1 MAETRVAVL
10 LAAGGAD
17 WEADAMAAMARSGV
31 VVTRRCV
38 DVADMAAAA
47 TTGTAD
53 FAIIAGG
60 LPGLDADAVRRL
72 AAAQVGAL
80 VIATGHEQ
88 VERLRRMGIT
98 EVLLDP
104 SAEEIAGAVQSAARA
119 REDSVPPDPVRSD
132 TAGSKEVGAFG
143 EVVAVWG
150 PTGAPGRTTVA
161 IGLAAERAA
170 LGHRVV
176 LIDADP
182 LGGVIGQ
189 DLGVLEEVSGLL
201 AAARRHNEGSL
212 TPESF
217 AACRVRVG
225 DQFEVLTGLP
235 RPDRWPELRE
245 GCLSHLIEIAAMH
258 ADVVVDVGFG
268 LESDPRHQG
277 RDRITLEALD
287 SADQVVAVG
296 SAEPAGLV
304 RLARGLV
311 DLTETGTSPQVVVLN
326 RMRESLG
333 WSRAELATMVNGYAW
348 HARVEFVRHDL
359 GLLDRAVVTGKSL
372 VELGDSKIRGDMQ
385 RVLDVVLRSR
395 TAGTAH

>member
-1 MAETRVAVL
+1 MADGRITVL

-17 WEADAMAAMARSGV
+17 WEAGAMAAMTGAGV

-38 DVADMAAAA
+38 DVADLVAAAA
-47 TTGTAD
+47 TGTAD
-53 FAIIAGG
+53 FAILAGG
-60 LPGLDADAVRRL
+60 LPGLDADAARRL
-72 AAAQVGAL
+72 VAARVGAL
-80 VIATGHEQ
+80 VVATGHDQ
-88 VERLRRMGIT
+88 VERLRRMGLG

-104 SAEEIAGAVQSAARA
+104 SAEQIADAVQSAARA
-119 REDSVPPDPVRSD
+119 QEASAPADPAPVDQVGHGEGD
-132 TAGSKEVGAFG
+132 TAG

-182 LGGVIGQ
+182 LGGVVAQ
-189 DLGVLEEVSGLL
+189 DLGVLQEVSGIL

-212 TPESF
+212 TPDSF

-225 DQFEVLTGLP
+225 ENLEVLTGLP

-245 GCLSHLIEIAAMH
+245 GCLGHLIEVAAMH
-258 ADVVVDVGFG
+258 ADVFVDVGFG

-287 SADQVVAVG
+287 RADQVVAVG

-311 DLTETGTSPQVVVLN
+311 DLTEAGTSPQVVVVN

-333 WSRAELATMVNGYAW
+333 WSRDELSTMVNGYAW
-348 HARVEFVRHDL
+348 QARVEFVRHDL
-359 GLLDRAVVTGKSL
+359 GLLDRAVVMGKSL
-372 VELGDSKIRGDMQ
+372 VELGDSRIRGDLQ
-385 RVLDVVLRSR
+385 RVLEAVLRSR